1 MTVEHD
7 LNAGGQAEDM
17 SVTDDA
23 AAATAKPART
33 RRATLIAWARRIL
46 LLVVLAGAT
55 YQVVRQW
62 NDISATLLKLSWQS
76 VTLSMLAVLVGVWL
90 GPVVW
95 KIVLSD
101 LGAPVSV
108 VDSSKFYLVG
118 QLGKYIPGSV
128 WAVLL
133 SMELAKEAGV
143 SRARTFTAG
152 LIATGIGVVA
162 SMITAL
168 LALPVILTG
177 NRELLWLFALLP
189 VGLVFLH
196 PKPLTWLVSRVLRLI
211 GKQPLPHPLNG
222 IAIFKA
228 TAVAALV
235 YVVFGVHL
243 WLLAHSAGS
252 PGLGSLLLCVGTMG
266 VAMTAGLFAFFLPS
280 GLGAR
285 EAVVAAALTT
295 VMPLGQATALVV
307 VSRLMFTVAD
317 LSSAGAAWLIAQLH
331 RKRVDGVAV
340 AADPS

>member
-7 LNAGGQAEDM
+7 LPAVQPE
-17 SVTDDA
+17 A
-23 AAATAKPART
+23 APAAPARS
-33 RRATLIAWARRIL
+33 RKALLIAWARRV
-46 LLVVLAGAT
+46 LLVAVLAGAS
-55 YQVVRQW
+55 YQVVKQW
-62 NDISATLLKLSWQS
+62 NEISATLLKLSWQS
-76 VTLSMLAVLVGVWL
+76 VTLSMVAVVVGIWL

-108 VDSSKFYLVG
+108 ADSSKFYLVG

-143 SRARTFTAG
+143 SRARSFTAG

-162 SMITAL
+162 SLITAL

-211 GKQPLPHPLNG
+211 GKQPLPHPLRG
-222 IAIFKA
+222 LPILRG
-228 TAVAALV
+228 TVVAVLI
-235 YVVFGVHL
+235 YLVFGLHL

-252 PGLGSLLLCVGTMG
+252 PGLGALLLCAGTMG
-266 VAMTAGLFAFFLPS
+266 VGITAGLFAFFLPS

-285 EAVVAAALTT
+285 EAVLVAALVT
-295 VMPLGQATALVV
+295 VMPTGQATALVV

-317 LSSAGAAWLIAQLH
+317 LGSAG
-331 RKRVDGVAV
+331 V
-340 AADPS
+340 AALMAHFSRRNRPAPVVVE